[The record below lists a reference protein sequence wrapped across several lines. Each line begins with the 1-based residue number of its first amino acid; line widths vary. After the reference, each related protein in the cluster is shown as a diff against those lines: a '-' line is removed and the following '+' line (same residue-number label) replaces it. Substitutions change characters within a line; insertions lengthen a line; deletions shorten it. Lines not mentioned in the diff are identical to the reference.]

1 MGDGWGGGST
11 GGGGD
16 GDVEEVGGGGAV
28 IVAGAGR
35 RESEGPATSKTRL
48 AVLAIRCRKLSGLD
62 GCGSFMDGGSD
73 HRQ

>member
-1 MGDGWGGGST
+1 M
-11 GGGGD
+11 
-16 GDVEEVGGGGAV
+16 GGGGAA

-48 AVLAIRCRKLSGLD
+48 DVLAIRCRKLSGLD
-62 GCGSFMDGGSD
+62 ECGSFMDGVAD